1 MYKFAGVKT
10 NDNESTIMKPYSG
23 MLLRCAAILLA
34 ISLLSSCSNKKETLV
49 IGVSQCSED
58 SWRKKLVSELK
69 QSTYLY
75 EDIQLVIRSADDDVE
90 QQKQQIQELVDL
102 NVDLLIVSPQ
112 HTESLSSAIKKATDR
127 NIPVIL
133 FDRKSDV
140 DNYTAFMGADNYS
153 IGAMLA
159 EYVAGQLDGKGCIIE
174 IAGEHGSSPAEER
187 HKGFNDVIAKYP
199 GLKIVG
205 YGEGDW
211 KQISGEKCME
221 QILAAYGGPIDCVFG
236 ANDRIAL
243 GARHAIERHKQV
255 HKDWQVMPGK
265 VMYVGV
271 DALPTPGGGIE
282 KVKEGKLTASAIY
295 PTHGD
300 ELINLAIS
308 ILRGGNYD
316 KQNAME
322 TSLVTSDNANVLL
335 LQYKEIVKQD
345 NYIAR
350 MHDRVDGV
358 LSELGMERIILWGT
372 VILMIAISTS
382 LIVTIRTLR
391 AKHRLNETL
400 KLKNEEL
407 NRRKEIAERQ
417 RDELEEQRDQLLD
430 ITTRPQTDEETEE
443 VNNATLQN
451 EFLCRFNRC
460 LDERIADSD
469 LSVED
474 IGREMGLSRVQLYRK
489 VKAVTGK
496 TPVETIREERLKRAK
511 VLVQDTSL
519 SISEIAYRVGFSS
532 PSYFTKC
539 YKDFYGKTPSSKK
552 EA

>member
-10 NDNESTIMKPYSG
+10 KDNESTIMKPYRG
-23 MLLRCAAILLA
+23 MLLRCVAILLTV
-34 ISLLSSCSNKKETLV
+34 SLLASCDNNRKSYV

-58 SWRKKLVSELK
+58 SWRNKLMSELK
-69 QSTYLY
+69 QSTYFH
-75 EDIQLVIRSADDDVE
+75 EDIQLDIRSADDDVD
-90 QQKQQIQELVDL
+90 QQRQQIQELVDN

-112 HTESLSSAIKKATDR
+112 QTESLSSAIKKASDK

-153 IGAMLA
+153 IGKMLA
-159 EYVAGQLDGKGCIIE
+159 EYVAGQLGGQGNIVE

-221 QILAAYGGPIDCVFG
+221 KILSSYSGPIDCVFG

-243 GARHAIERHKQV
+243 GARHAIENFKQAHKSWTV
-255 HKDWQVMPGK
+255 VPNNII
-265 VMYVGV
+265 YVGV

-282 KVKEGKLTASAIY
+282 KIKEGKLTASAIY

-300 ELINLAIS
+300 DLITLAIN
-308 ILRGGNYD
+308 ILRGNNYD
-316 KQNAME
+316 KLNAME

-335 LQYKEIVKQD
+335 MQYKEVAKQD
-345 NYIAR
+345 EYIKK
-350 MHDRVDGV
+350 MNNRVDKI
-358 LSELGMERIILWGT
+358 LSELGTERTFLWCIIAFS
-372 VILMIAISTS
+372 VIIASS
-382 LIVTIRTLR
+382 LAITIRTLH
-391 AKHRLNETL
+391 AKRKLNETL
-400 KLKNEEL
+400 RQKNEEL
-407 NRRKEIAERQ
+407 NREKEIAEQQ
-417 RDELEEQRDQLLD
+417 RDELEEQRDKLLD
-430 ITTRPQTDEETEE
+430 ATTQPQAEGNDKETSMP
-443 VNNATLQN
+443 QN
-451 EFLCRFNRC
+451 EFLERFNKC
-460 LDERIADSD
+460 IDERLSNSD

-474 IGREMGLSRVQLYRK
+474 IGHELCLSRVQLYRK
-489 VKAVTGK
+489 VKAMTGK
-496 TPVETIREERLKRAK
+496 TPVEIIREERLKRARI
-511 VLVQDTSL
+511 LVEDA
-519 SISEIAYRVGFSS
+519 SISVSEIAYRVGFSS

-539 YKDFYGKTPSSKK
+539 YKDYYGKAPSSEK
-552 EA
+552 E

>member
-1 MYKFAGVKT
+1 
-10 NDNESTIMKPYSG
+10 MKKYIR
-23 MLLRCAAILLA
+23 MLLCSIMTVTVA
-34 ISLLSSCSNKKETLV
+34 SLLGGCSNSRKAYV

-58 SWRKKLVSELK
+58 SWRNKLVSELK

-75 EDIQLVIRSADDDVE
+75 DDIHLEVRLADDDVE
-90 QQKQQIQELVDL
+90 QQRQQIQELVDR

-112 HTESLSSAIKKATDR
+112 QTEDLSGAIKKATDR
-127 NIPVIL
+127 HIPVIL

-159 EYVAGQLDGKGCIIE
+159 EYVAGQLNGEGCIVE

-187 HKGFNDVIAKYP
+187 HRGFREAIAKHP

-221 QILAAYGGPIDCVFG
+221 QILADYEGPIDCVFG

-243 GARHAIERHKQV
+243 GARQAIERYKQV
-255 HKDWQVMPGK
+255 HREWQVTPDK
-265 VMYVGV
+265 IIYVGV

-282 KVKEGKLTASAIY
+282 KVKDGRLTASAVY

-300 ELINLAIS
+300 DLMSLAVS
-308 ILRGGNYD
+308 ILRGDNYD

-322 TSLVTSDNANVLL
+322 TSLVTSDNAGVLL
-335 LQYKEIVKQD
+335 LQHKEIVKQD
-345 NYIAR
+345 DYINR
-350 MHDRVDGV
+350 MHNRVDHV
-358 LSELGMERIILWGT
+358 LSVLEMERIILWGA
-372 VILMIAISTS
+372 V
-382 LIVTIRTLR
+382 IVTFVIAASLFITIHLLR
-391 AKHRLNETL
+391 AKHSLNETL
-400 KLKNEEL
+400 KKKNEEL
-407 NRRKEIAERQ
+407 NLQKETAERQ
-417 RDELEEQRDQLLD
+417 RDELEEQRDKWLD
-430 ITTRPQTDEETEE
+430 ATTKPQVGDEAVEE
-443 VNNATLQN
+443 DNATVQN
-451 EFLCRFNRC
+451 EFFCRFNRC
-460 LDERIADSD
+460 LEERIANSD

-474 IGREMGLSRVQLYRK
+474 VGRELGLSRVQLYRK
-489 VKAVTGK
+489 VKTLTGK
-496 TPVETIREERLKRAK
+496 TPVEIIREERLKRAK
-511 VLVQDTSL
+511 LLMQDTSL

-539 YKDFYGKTPSSKK
+539 YKDFYGTLPSSKK
-552 EA
+552 DA

>member
-1 MYKFAGVKT
+1 MMKTFCRLLFCGITVVLAAG
-10 NDNESTIMKPYSG
+10 
-23 MLLRCAAILLA
+23 LLCGCGNRR
-34 ISLLSSCSNKKETLV
+34 ETFV

-58 SWRKKLVSELK
+58 SWRNKLVSELK
-69 QSTYLY
+69 QSTYLHDY
-75 EDIQLVIRSADDDVE
+75 IQLDIRLADDDVE
-90 QQKQQIQELVDL
+90 LQRRQIQELVDS

-112 HTESLSSAIKKATDR
+112 QTESLSSAIKKATDKH
-127 NIPVIL
+127 IPVIL

-153 IGAMLA
+153 IGTMLA
-159 EYVAGQLDGKGCIIE
+159 EYVAGQLEGKGCIVE

-187 HKGFNDVIAKYP
+187 HRGFNDAIAKYP

-211 KQISGEKCME
+211 KQTSGEKCME
-221 QILAAYGGPIDCVFG
+221 KILSAYDGPIDCVFG
-236 ANDRIAL
+236 ANDRITL
-243 GARHAIERHKQV
+243 GARNAMERHKQA

-265 VMYVGV
+265 VLFVGV

-282 KVKEGKLTASAIY
+282 KIKEGRLTASAIY

-300 ELINLAIS
+300 DLINLAIS
-308 ILRGGNYD
+308 ILRGGNFD
-316 KQNAME
+316 KQNTME

-345 NYIAR
+345 EYIKR
-350 MHDRVDGV
+350 MHNRVDRV
-358 LSELGMERIILWGT
+358 LTELGMERVILWGI
-372 VILMIAISTS
+372 VILTIVISASLAIT
-382 LIVTIRTLR
+382 VRTLR

-400 KLKNEEL
+400 KQKNEEL

-417 RDELEEQRDQLLD
+417 RDELEEQRDKLLD
-430 ITTRPQTDEETEE
+430 VTTKPQTDEEAAEE
-443 VNNATLQN
+443 DNATLQN
-451 EFLCRFNRC
+451 EFLSRFNRC

-474 IGREMGLSRVQLYRK
+474 IGRELGLSRVQLYRK
-489 VKAVTGK
+489 VKTVTGK
-496 TPVETIREERLKRAK
+496 TPVEIIREERLKRAK

-519 SISEIAYRVGFSS
+519 SVSEIAYRVGFSS

-539 YKDFYGKTPSSKK
+539 YKDFYGKSPSSKK
-552 EA
+552 DA

>member
-10 NDNESTIMKPYSG
+10 KDNESAIMKPYRG
-23 MLLRCAAILLA
+23 MLLRYVAILLTV
-34 ISLLSSCSNKKETLV
+34 SLLASCGSNRKSYV

-58 SWRKKLVSELK
+58 SWRNKLMSELK
-69 QSTYLY
+69 QSTYFH
-75 EDIQLVIRSADDDVE
+75 EDIQLDIRSADDDVD
-90 QQKQQIQELVDL
+90 QQRQQIQELVDN

-112 HTESLSSAIKKATDR
+112 QTESLSSAIKKASDK

-153 IGAMLA
+153 IGKMLA
-159 EYVAGQLDGKGCIIE
+159 EYVAGQLGGQGNIVE

-221 QILAAYGGPIDCVFG
+221 KILSSYSGPIDCVFG

-243 GARHAIERHKQV
+243 GARHAIENFKQAQKSWTV
-255 HKDWQVMPGK
+255 VPNNII
-265 VMYVGV
+265 YVGV

-282 KVKEGKLTASAIY
+282 KIKEGKLTASAIY

-300 ELINLAIS
+300 DLITLAIN
-308 ILRGGNYD
+308 ILRGNNYD
-316 KQNAME
+316 KLNAME

-335 LQYKEIVKQD
+335 MQYKEVAKQD
-345 NYIAR
+345 EYIKK
-350 MHDRVDGV
+350 MNNRVDKI
-358 LSELGMERIILWGT
+358 LSELGTERTFLWCIIAFS
-372 VILMIAISTS
+372 VIIASS
-382 LIVTIRTLR
+382 LAITIRTLH
-391 AKHRLNETL
+391 AKRKLNETL
-400 KLKNEEL
+400 RQKNEEL
-407 NRRKEIAERQ
+407 NREKEIAEQQ
-417 RDELEEQRDQLLD
+417 RDELEEQRDKLLD
-430 ITTRPQTDEETEE
+430 ATTQPQAEGNDKETSMP
-443 VNNATLQN
+443 QN
-451 EFLCRFNRC
+451 EFLERFNKC
-460 LDERIADSD
+460 IDERLSNSD

-474 IGREMGLSRVQLYRK
+474 IGHELCLSRVQLYRK
-489 VKAVTGK
+489 VKAMTGK
-496 TPVETIREERLKRAK
+496 TPVEIIREERLKRARI
-511 VLVQDTSL
+511 LVEDA
-519 SISEIAYRVGFSS
+519 SISVSEIAYRVGFSS

-539 YKDFYGKTPSSKK
+539 YKDYYGKAPSSEK
-552 EA
+552 E